1 MQSNPATSETVSSD
15 DARRRFR
22 ELMDSVEHQDAH
34 VTVLRYSRPAAV
46 IVPIEWY
53 EQAKGLLRNG
63 EQS

>member
-1 MQSNPATSETVSSD
+1 MWSYPVTSVSSD

-53 EQAKGLLRNG
+53 EQVKGLLENG
-63 EQS
+63 ERS